1 MSGRRERIAALASLP
16 AEAEAAVAGLDD
28 RQLDTPY
35 RDGGWT
41 VRQVIHHLADAHVNG
56 YQRMRLTLTEDRP
69 TLKTY
74 DQDAWAALLDAR
86 TFPLEVS
93 LQVLRGLHPRMVAFF
108 EGLSEEDYA
117 RVAIHPESGELTLEK
132 LLSIYALHGAHHLG
146 FVTKLRERKG
156 W

>member
-1 MSGRRERIAALASLP
+1 VTGRDDRIAALAALP
-16 AEAEAAVAGLDD
+16 RRAEGAVAGLGDD
-28 RQLDTPY
+28 QLDTPY

-74 DQDAWAALLDAR
+74 DQDAWAALPDAR
-86 TFPLEVS
+86 TLPLGDS
-93 LQVLRGLHPRMVAFF
+93 LAVLRGLHPRMVAFF
-108 EGLSEEDYA
+108 EGLREEDYT
-117 RVAIHPESGELTLEK
+117 RVALHPEDGEVTLEQ
-132 LLSIYALHGAHHLG
+132 LLTIYAGHGDHHLG
-146 FVTKLRERKG
+146 FVADLRRRKG